1 MTEDEAWEELERKQQ
16 QEQDRD
22 VLRKAQAKAVKFIE
36 SNESIELGIMTLR
49 KAFEMG
55 YRFGYS
61 DALRRD
67 ENAAHKP

>member
-16 QEQDRD
+16 QAQELDMRREAQT
-22 VLRKAQAKAVKFIE
+22 KAIEFIE
-36 SNESIELGIMTLR
+36 SNGAIELGIMTLR

-61 DALRRD
+61 DAIMRSK
-67 ENAAHKP
+67 NATHKP